1 MSKQNDQLHD
11 KWKKWLEHLSNEVIE
26 LHTNRHIFLDVQD
39 IIRQNPIIHQ
49 PGDFNVWVAKMYGSA
64 MSVAVRRQA
73 INDEK
78 SISFRCLLEEIKANP
93 KVMSRTRFK
102 NSFVDA
108 NYPEF
113 MANRRFDELARAGR
127 EYLDTADI
135 DNEIQT
141 LIGKTAKLH
150 KYVNKHVAHHDRK
163 EFTEIPTFGD
173 LHEAID
179 YLEELLRKYCS
190 LFTAFHISVCL
201 RRHNDWRDVFR
212 FPWLTPGYTVPKYD
226 CD

>member
-1 MSKQNDQLHD
+1 MSKQNDQLHE
-11 KWKKWLEHLSNEVIE
+11 KWKKWLEHLSDEVIE

-39 IIRQNPIIHQ
+39 IINQNPSIQ
-49 PGDFNVWVAKMYGSA
+49 PSDFNEWTAKMYGSA
-64 MSVAVRRQA
+64 MSIAVRRQA

-78 SISFRCLLEEIKANP
+78 SISFRCLLEEIKVNP
-93 KVMSRTRFK
+93 TVMSRTRFK
-102 NSFVDA
+102 NDFVDT

-113 MANRRFDELARAGR
+113 MADRRFDEIAGAGR
-127 EYLDTADI
+127 EYLDTVGINAD
-135 DNEIQT
+135 IQT
-141 LIGKTAKLH
+141 LIDKTAKLH
-150 KYVNKHVAHHDRK
+150 KYVNKRVAHHDRK

-179 YLEELLRKYCS
+179 YLEEILTKYWS

-201 RRHNDWRDVFR
+201 RRHYDWRDVFR
-212 FPWLTPGYTVPKYD
+212 YPWITQGYTEPEYD